1 MALTLIDKLF
11 LDRVT
16 NYANEVMPDIDPQKT
31 PISTQLEKLMPVLKE
46 IAAEEKKTV
55 EEIFIRY
62 MDLASEAAIETNKK
76 IKQKLDENNEFN
88 IQIS

>member
-46 IAAEEKKTV
+46 IAAEEKKPV